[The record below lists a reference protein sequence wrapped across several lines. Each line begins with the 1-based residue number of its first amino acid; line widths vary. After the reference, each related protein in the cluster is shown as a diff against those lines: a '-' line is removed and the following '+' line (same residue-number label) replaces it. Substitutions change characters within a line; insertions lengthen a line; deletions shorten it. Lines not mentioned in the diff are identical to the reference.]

1 MEELRKIITRLI
13 YRCKGRLGVPN
24 NESMF
29 QLNWHMFVFVF
40 VLNINRVEFFFFG
53 KPMHACLRSK
63 TKTRVVRSVTGKES
77 CFVFFI
83 CVSSYKWFQ
92 RAIIFNS
99 SKEKQYNYFRDYVQ
113 NAIVHKAITQFSI
126 PKLDQ
131 QTSPSSSSTGSMSII
146 HKVSC
151 NSLKK

>member
-1 MEELRKIITRLI
+1 MA
-13 YRCKGRLGVPN
+13 
-24 NESMF
+24 
-29 QLNWHMFVFVF
+29 VFVF
-40 VLNINRVEFFFFG
+40 VLNIIRVE
-53 KPMHACLRSK
+53 RSWRSTSTYLPPIQNK
-63 TKTRVVRSVTGKES
+63 NTVVRSVTGAES

-99 SKEKQYNYFRDYVQ
+99 PKENQYKYFQDYVQ
-113 NAIVHKAITQFSI
+113 NAIAHKAITQFSI

-151 NSLKK
+151 IGLKK